1 LIISGSWLGLARQ
14 TELTK
19 LCRIRVDIPNT
30 MDADWK
36 IDVKKASAQL
46 PFAVRE
52 RMRLLVERLTQTSK
66 RTYRGR
72 GQKLVNTEY
81 MPVWQRVQKDGAIV
95 YSPDPAHPVFAD
107 FSARLPVELQADF
120 ASLIGLI
127 GSTIPIPALHADFAG
142 CPEEITIDEAD
153 VEAVRQMSEA
163 MVPRLLSQAP
173 TATAFQ
179 IFCSRS
185 NPSIRHGPSRSL

>member
-1 LIISGSWLGLARQ
+1 
-14 TELTK
+14 
-19 LCRIRVDIPNT
+19 
-30 MDADWK
+30 
-36 IDVKKASAQL
+36 
-46 PFAVRE
+46 
-52 RMRLLVERLTQTSK
+52 
-66 RTYRGR
+66 
-72 GQKLVNTEY
+72 

-142 CPEEITIDEAD
+142 CPEEITIDAAD

-163 MVPRLLSQAP
+163 MVPRLLSQGTDRERIPDILRQVEPFHSAWTIAKP
-173 TATAFQ
+173 LIDTIIERETG
-179 IFCSRS
+179 IV
-185 NPSIRHGPSRSL
+185 